1 MGLIYKASF
10 PDVSIF
16 HSFDEHPNQSDFQM
30 HVHNNNELFLFV
42 SGKATYLVEGNE
54 YPLSPGSLI
63 LLRGAESHAINFLAD
78 GPYERYAINFSS
90 ALLSSIDPELRLLAP
105 FYNRPLGVGNL
116 YTPDELPCE
125 SAISRFAA
133 MCKEPSDSYEAKI
146 SILSNLLPLLSD
158 LCHAQ
163 NSRSNESKTKKEIS
177 SDMVNY
183 INEHLF
189 EELSVPMIA
198 NHFYMSASQ
207 AERIFKKATHSSVW
221 RYVVVKRL
229 AAARSKIEAGASA
242 YTACNECG
250 FGDYSAFYRAYVK
263 EYKIPPNSSK

>member
-125 SAISRFAA
+125 SAISRFTA

-183 INEHLF
+183 I
-189 EELSVPMIA
+189 I
-198 NHFYMSASQ
+198 SASQ